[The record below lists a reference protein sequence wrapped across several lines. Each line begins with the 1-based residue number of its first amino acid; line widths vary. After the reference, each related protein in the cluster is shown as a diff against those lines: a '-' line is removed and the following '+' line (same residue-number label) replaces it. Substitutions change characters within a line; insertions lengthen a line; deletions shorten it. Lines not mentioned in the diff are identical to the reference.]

1 MVIRRS
7 RGLEV
12 KRMDRELAFRSA
24 VELKGLIASGEVSC
38 VELTELYLRRI
49 EDFNS
54 QLNAYLALCPEAALE
69 SARSAQDAVQ
79 RGETLGPLH
88 GLPIS
93 IKDLEMTRGIPTTL
107 GSAMFRD
114 RTPDIDSVVVERVRA
129 AGAIVLGK
137 TNTPEFGLSG
147 TTENKLGDACRNPW
161 DTERTPGGSS
171 GGAAAALASGLCA
184 LATGS
189 DGGGS
194 IRIPASFSG
203 VFGIKPSQG
212 RVPRYGGYGYPAAN
226 HFSQSGPMSR
236 TVADT
241 ALLLQ
246 VLAGPDPRDPVSMRE
261 NPPDFSANLATGAEN
276 LRIAWSPDLGYAGVD
291 PEVVRLT
298 EKAALVFEELGAIV
312 ESPGLAIEDPFQ
324 AFWDVFAT
332 ASYTS
337 YGHLLEEHRDDFTY
351 YGLRAFDHG
360 AEVTGADLSRALLR
374 VDQLRRQMET
384 FFDEYDLLLTPTMAV
399 PAFPIEE
406 RPSVIGGK
414 EVDPFWGYLPFTF
427 PINMTGQTAASV
439 PCGFSEDP
447 ASEGMPIGLHVVGPR
462 GSEAKVLQAC
472 AAFEQARPW
481 VDKLPPIS

>member
-1 MVIRRS
+1 MM
-7 RGLEV
+7 EQ
-12 KRMDRELAFRSA
+12 ELAYKSA
-24 VELKGLIASGEVSC
+24 SELTKLIGSREVSC
-38 VELTELYLRRI
+38 VELTELFYSRI
-49 EDFNS
+49 AEINPK
-54 QLNAYLALCPEAALE
+54 LNAYLELCADKAIAEAH
-69 SARSAQDAVQ
+69 SAQEAVQ
-79 RGETLGPLH
+79 RGDQLGPLH
-88 GLPIS
+88 GIPIS
-93 IKDLEMTRGIPTTL
+93 VKDLEMTSGVPTTL
-107 GSAMFRD
+107 GSAIFRG
-114 RTPDIDSVVVERVRA
+114 RTPDLDSVVVERVKSS
-129 AGAIVLGK
+129 GAIILGK

-161 DTERTPGGSS
+161 DTSRTPGGSS
-171 GGAAAALASGLCA
+171 GGAAAALASGLCT

-212 RVPRYGGYGYPAAN
+212 RVPRYGGYGSPAAN

-246 VLAGPDPRDPVSMRE
+246 VLAGPDRRDPVSMRE
-261 NPPDFSANLATGAEN
+261 SPPDFSADLDKGVSGWK
-276 LRIAWSPDLGYAGVD
+276 IAWSPDLGYAGVD
-291 PEVVRLT
+291 PEVLRVT
-298 EKAALVFEELGAIV
+298 EKAARVFEELGASV
-312 ESPGLAIEDPFQ
+312 ESPDLRIDDPFQ

-351 YGLRAFDHG
+351 YGLRAFEHG

-374 VDQLRRQMET
+374 VDQLGRQMET
-384 FFDEYDLLLTPTMAV
+384 FFDDYDLLLTPTMAV
-399 PAFPIEE
+399 PAFPIDQ

-447 ASEGMPIGLHVVGPR
+447 ASAGMPIGLHLVGPR
-462 GSEAKVLQAC
+462 GSEARVLQAC
-472 AAFEQARPW
+472 AAFERARPW
-481 VDKLPPIS
+481 ADKRPTVS